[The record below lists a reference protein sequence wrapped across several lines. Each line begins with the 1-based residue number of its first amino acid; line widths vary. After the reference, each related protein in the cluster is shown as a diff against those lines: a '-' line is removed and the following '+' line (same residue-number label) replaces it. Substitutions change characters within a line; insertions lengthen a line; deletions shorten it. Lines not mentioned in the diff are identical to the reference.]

1 LQDQHKPVLSPVV
14 STPSVDEQEKI
25 LLANQPPGTVIKC
38 ITAQVIQSQTHG
50 NKIVLQ
56 GLQGNDF
63 TPQQLQL
70 VQQQVKQQLLKGAV
84 LNKSAI
90 NLNIV

>member
-1 LQDQHKPVLSPVV
+1 VPL
-14 STPSVDEQEKI
+14 VDEQEKL

-38 ITAQVIQSQTHG
+38 ITAQVIQSPTHG

-70 VQQQVKQQLLKGAV
+70 VQQQVKQQLLKGK
-84 LNKSAI
+84 LI
-90 NLNIV
+90 NLSIIKVLFIFFIQKF

>member
-1 LQDQHKPVLSPVV
+1 MS
-14 STPSVDEQEKI
+14 SEEQEKI

-38 ITAQVIQSQTHG
+38 ITAQVIQSPTHG

-63 TPQQLQL
+63 TPHQLQL
-70 VQQQVKQQLLKGAV
+70 VQQQVKQQLLKGTFEFDII
-84 LNKSAI
+84 AI
-90 NLNIV
+90 N

>member
-1 LQDQHKPVLSPVV
+1 MPQ
-14 STPSVDEQEKI
+14 DEQEKL
-25 LLANQPPGTVIKC
+25 LLANQPPGTIIKC
-38 ITAQVIQSQTHG
+38 ITAQVIQSPTHG

-70 VQQQVKQQLLKGAV
+70 VQQQVKQQLLKGYI
-84 LNKSAI
+84 SFMFI
-90 NLNIV
+90 HSRNLLTNY